1 MNNIFFYQTDIGEIG
16 IAENRGNITNIYFE
30 NEQIPRNNIAF
41 ETDTLKEAAR
51 QLQDY
56 LAGKLREFDLPLA
69 LAGTDFMLRVWKSL
83 LNIPYGE
90 TRSYQ
95 KIALSV
101 GNKKASRAVGYACNQ
116 NPIPIII
123 PCHRVIGTKGKL
135 TGFGEGLELK
145 ARLLEL
151 DPTPPRN
158 K

>member
-16 IAENRGNITNIYFE
+16 IAENKGNITNIYFE

-95 KIALSV
+95 EIALSV
-101 GNKKASRAVGYACNQ
+101 GNKKASRAVGHACKQ

-123 PCHRVIGTKGKL
+123 PCHRVIGTNGKL
-135 TGFGEGLELK
+135 TGFGGGLELK

-151 DPTPPRN
+151 EKTTPR
-158 K
+158 KK